1 MGWGECSSSGLSLEF
16 TVIVSL
22 DQILDAFVEGWNGG
36 GFSFG
41 DFVESSNVISVEF
54 VFLLSVSEF
63 NVGLAHFCFFREV
76 I

>member
-1 MGWGECSSSGLSLEF
+1 MGFGGSSLSYLELGV

-22 DQILDAFVEGWNGG
+22 DEVLDVFLEGRNGG
-36 GFSFG
+36 GFSLG
-41 DFVESSNVISVEF
+41 DFVEPSNVISVEF
-54 VFLLSVSEF
+54 VLFLSVFEL